1 MIDEKTY
8 FIPQSVEEALT
19 IAKSQIGEFKYIAG
33 GTDVMVNRYQNTEES
48 PCLVDIT
55 KIKELKEV
63 KEEAGYLK
71 IGALVTLHGL
81 KNHLLIVNEFPALI
95 EAAHAVGSPLIR
107 KSATLGGN
115 VLCENRCIYYNQSE
129 WWREA
134 IGYCLK
140 CEGDICIATKGKKA
154 CFAEFIS
161 DTVPV
166 LISMN
171 AELEIADVDG
181 GMKVK
186 LESIYTGDGVD
197 PRNLSKTAII
207 KSILLPL
214 GQNFRT
220 VFKKLRQRESVEFT
234 SLTTAV
240 TVDKDSNLNIS
251 MAGVDPKPII
261 IRESLKSNK
270 DELIIQAVKRS
281 RAIDNDMFSRV
292 YRRKMIKLF
301 LEKSFV
307 ELEIE

>member
-1 MIDEKTY
+1 MVAENTY
-8 FIPQSVEEALT
+8 LIPQSIEEALAMT
-19 IAKSQIGEFKYIAG
+19 KDLDIEFKYLAG

-55 KIKELKEV
+55 KIEELRKV
-63 KEEAGYLK
+63 KEAGEYLK
-71 IGALVTLHGL
+71 IGALVTLHDL
-81 KNHLLIVNEFPALI
+81 KKYSTIVEQFPALI
-95 EAAHAVGSPLIR
+95 EAAHSVGSPLIR
-107 KSATLGGN
+107 KTATLGGN
-115 VLCENRCIYYNQSE
+115 ILCENRCIYFNQSE

-134 IGYCLK
+134 VGYCLK

-171 AELEIADVDG
+171 AELAIADVDG
-181 GMKVK
+181 DKKVK
-186 LESIYTGDGVD
+186 LESIYTGDGVN
-197 PRNLSKTAII
+197 PRNLSNTAIV
-207 KSILLPL
+207 KAILLPL
-214 GQNFRT
+214 SQNFKT
-220 VFKKLRQRESVEFT
+220 VYKKLRQRASVEFT

-240 TVDKDSNLNIS
+240 TVDNDNNLNIVL
-251 MAGVDPKPII
+251 AGVDPKPVVIK
-261 IRESLKSNK
+261 ESFDSKK

-292 YRRKMIKLF
+292 YRRKMIKLY

-307 ELEIE
+307 ELGIE